1 VHQHQRST
9 VSLSPQ
15 SPSSSVLFS
24 PSYPSS
30 RVQFSQLY
38 PSSDTVIILDAISLR
53 LVRTLAFSQ
62 VFPGR
67 DHASARITSVAVD
80 SALKLVVSASG
91 PRLAVWSLS
100 GVSARTWL
108 VHSSLL
114 LPDDKYVTALDCS
127 SGLLAVATQSTLSVY
142 TLIMENDLPT
152 WSCKWIRSSQALHS
166 IYFSPSLVYLATTL
180 EPM

>member
-80 SALKLVVSASG
+80 SALKLVPTFYPFTLCFLLILGRWSQHPARGLPFG
-91 PRLAVWSLS
+91 PSLE
-100 GVSARTWL
+100 
-108 VHSSLL
+108 
-114 LPDDKYVTALDCS
+114 Y
-127 SGLLAVATQSTLSVY
+127 LLALGSFTHHSFFLMTSTSQLLTVAPVCFFRCCVFFASVDSVQVSWPSQHNQRCPY
-142 TLIMENDLPT
+142 TL
-152 WSCKWIRSSQALHS
+152 
-166 IYFSPSLVYLATTL
+166 
-180 EPM
+180 

>member
-1 VHQHQRST
+1 V
-9 VSLSPQ
+9 V
-15 SPSSSVLFS
+15 
-24 PSYPSS
+24 
-30 RVQFSQLY
+30 
-38 PSSDTVIILDAISLR
+38 ILDAVSLR

-67 DHASARITSVAVD
+67 DHASARITSLAVD
-80 SALKLVVSASG
+80 SALKLVRTSYAITTCFPYIYPGKVVTASG

-114 LPDDKYVTALDCS
+114 LPDDKYVTAIDCS
-127 SGLLAVATQSTLSVY
+127 SGAVLLLLRFLCHCSPGPGLLAVATQSTLSVY

-152 WSCKWIRSSQALHS
+152 WSCKWTRRCPIL
-166 IYFSPSLVYLATTL
+166 
-180 EPM
+180 